1 MNFSISMVLISL
13 LNDVA
18 TNPGPICSFAL
29 PPPNVRGLKISHI
42 NTRSILPKID
52 SIRLLMKDKPFDIFS
67 TSETWLNP
75 SISDSEVAITGYS
88 IVRMDRQGKIVG
100 GTAVYV
106 REGIPF
112 KTHFDLMNN
121 NLENCMIEIAR
132 PKTKKMFIC
141 CIYRAPNNPP
151 DNYLTELNNVI
162 AKLPNNSEFILLGDF
177 NVDLSN
183 NSRSSPKQLLN
194 NFSRK
199 LHLDQLITKPTRI
212 TETSQT
218 IIDLIFVNNSQR
230 IIRSDV
236 ISCSLSDHSLVFC
249 VFKAGVPK
257 APPRTIEYRSYK
269 HYNKQSFLQDLR
281 DTNLTA
287 LLDERDTDA
296 TVNNLCQRFTDIAD
310 QHAPIKKMKAKGV
323 NIPWMTAE
331 LSQAM
336 QD

>member
-13 LNDVA
+13 SNDVA

-67 TSETWLNP
+67 TSETWFNP

-106 REGIPF
+106 RDGIPF

-132 PKTKKMFIC
+132 PKTKR
-141 CIYRAPNNPP
+141 IYRAPNNPL

-177 NVDLSN
+177 
-183 NSRSSPKQLLN
+183 
-194 NFSRK
+194 
-199 LHLDQLITKPTRI
+199 T
-212 TETSQT
+212 
-218 IIDLIFVNNSQR
+218 
-230 IIRSDV
+230 
-236 ISCSLSDHSLVFC
+236 
-249 VFKAGVPK
+249 
-257 APPRTIEYRSYK
+257 
-269 HYNKQSFLQDLR
+269 
-281 DTNLTA
+281 
-287 LLDERDTDA
+287 
-296 TVNNLCQRFTDIAD
+296 
-310 QHAPIKKMKAKGV
+310 
-323 NIPWMTAE
+323 
-331 LSQAM
+331 
-336 QD
+336 